1 MKQTNLDEKIKI
13 AEERISELN
22 ILITISMIKKY
33 LIDHA
38 YANYEY
44 QMFDIVETKHLLY

>member
-22 ILITISMIKKY
+22 ILITQWRKQNDEQREAKKSS
-33 LIDHA
+33 
-38 YANYEY
+38 
-44 QMFDIVETKHLLY
+44 